1 MDAINQFIYQFKSF
15 MIILLLISFSSCS
28 KEKKGPNNTAI
39 YGKVFDYY
47 TLEPIPDVQII
58 MKDGLAATGFIILDP
73 MATNITDTAYTDD
86 NGYYYIELKDH
97 YYEATLGL
105 VKDGYSSYKYIIDDY
120 HIPHSFPSGIY
131 PDYIIRLKPIE
142 DE

>member
-1 MDAINQFIYQFKSF
+1 MKAINQYVFQI
-15 MIILLLISFSSCS
+15 ISFIFILFLITLSSCS

-39 YGKVFDYY
+39 YGKVLDYY

-58 MKDGLAATGFIILDP
+58 MKDGFGATFYTGVSNLIS
-73 MATNITDTAYTDD
+73 ITYSDD

-120 HIPHSFPSGIY
+120 HIPQSFPAGIY
-131 PDYIIRLKPIE
+131 PDYVIRLKPIE
-142 DE
+142 NE